1 MYFLNRFMGKN
12 ESSVNVN
19 VNEPSVNVPSVNVPS
34 VNVSEVSVNIEESTL
49 NERQIYLENEMSNLN
64 QILEEK
70 QREHYKLTQLE
81 HSDISDERFKNRITE
96 VEQLSKIYKELFN
109 EYTFIKQ
116 KYQSSQY
123 LTDKQYLDKQYLEK
137 QYLDKQYYTDSQHQ
151 PPPTPNNSLNSQITE
166 TQNFEKNSEMI
177 NEPEKD
183 FMKSIPDEIKNHRD
197 FSNYLNGT
205 YMSQMTYYSLSLE
218 LITWYL
224 KAQRILYIESKT
236 YCEQCLYSLM
246 LPTIG
251 ISSICTI
258 LSLALK
264 DISYGPLIISSLTA
278 INTFNLALITY
289 LKLDAKAEAHK
300 STAYQFDKLSTL
312 CEFYSG
318 KIQLF
323 NNLESDSSKKLTTF
337 VDTIE
342 KKIAEIKEVN
352 HFILPEII
360 RIRYSV
366 FYSFNVFEV
375 LRQENA
381 KKVLNT
387 QKLHIILN
395 RIKNGD
401 TSVNLI
407 QEREELIN
415 DIIQYRMMT
424 QQITRKF
431 ETAMTNINKIRQTI
445 KRYGILMCLRT

>member
-19 VNEPSVNVPSVNVPS
+19 VSDVPN
-34 VNVSEVSVNIEESTL
+34 VSVNIEETL
-49 NERQIYLENEMSNLN
+49 NKTLPNVYTHERQVYLENEMSNLN
-64 QILEEK
+64 QVLEEK
-70 QREHYKLTQLE
+70 QRDHYKLTQLE
-81 HSDISDERFKNRITE
+81 HSDISDERFKNRIAE
-96 VEQLSKIYKELFN
+96 VEQLSKIYKELLN

-123 LTDKQYLDKQYLEK
+123 LKQYIDKQYF
-137 QYLDKQYYTDSQHQ
+137 DSEHQ
-151 PPPTPNNSLNSQITE
+151 PPPTPNNSLNRQITE

-264 DISYGPLIISSLTA
+264 DISYGPLVISSLTA

-366 FYSFNVFEV
+366 FYSFNVFEI

>member
-12 ESSVNVN
+12 DPNEANVSEASVSEAN
-19 VNEPSVNVPSVNVPS
+19 VNVPSL
-34 VNVSEVSVNIEESTL
+34 NVSEVSVNIEETL
-49 NERQIYLENEMSNLN
+49 NKTLPNVYTHERQVYLENEMSNLN
-64 QILEEK
+64 QVLEEK
-70 QREHYKLTQLE
+70 QRDHYKLTQLE
-81 HSDISDERFKNRITE
+81 HSDISDERFKNRIAE
-96 VEQLSKIYKELFN
+96 VEQLSKIYKELLN

-123 LTDKQYLDKQYLEK
+123 LKQYIDKQYF
-137 QYLDKQYYTDSQHQ
+137 DSEHQ

-264 DISYGPLIISSLTA
+264 DISYGPLVISSLTA

-366 FYSFNVFEV
+366 FYSFNVFEI

>member
-1 MYFLNRFMGKN
+1 MGKN
-12 ESSVNVN
+12 VPS
-19 VNEPSVNVPSVNVPS
+19 EPSEPII
-34 VNVSEVSVNIEESTL
+34 NVSEVSVNIQENTL
-49 NERQIYLENEMSNLN
+49 PNVNQRQVYLENEMSNLN
-64 QILEEK
+64 EILEEK
-70 QREHYKLTQLE
+70 QRDHYKLTQLE

-96 VEQLSKIYKELFN
+96 VEHLTKIYKELFS

-123 LTDKQYLDKQYLEK
+123 LPDKQYF
-137 QYLDKQYYTDSQHQ
+137 DSERE
-151 PPPTPNNSLNSQITE
+151 PPPTPNNSLNSQNTE
-166 TQNFEKNSEMI
+166 TQNFEKISEMI

-323 NNLESDSSKKLTTF
+323 NNLESDSSKKLITF

>member
-19 VNEPSVNVPSVNVPS
+19 VSDVPN
-34 VNVSEVSVNIEESTL
+34 VSVNIEETL
-49 NERQIYLENEMSNLN
+49 NKTLPNVYTHERQVYLENEMSNLN
-64 QILEEK
+64 QVLEEK
-70 QREHYKLTQLE
+70 QRDHYKLTQLE

-96 VEQLSKIYKELFN
+96 LKQLSKIYKELFN

-123 LTDKQYLDKQYLEK
+123 L
-137 QYLDKQYYTDSQHQ
+137 DKQYYTDSERQ

-166 TQNFEKNSEMI
+166 TQNFENNSKII

-197 FSNYLNGT
+197 FFNYLNGT

-251 ISSICTI
+251 ISSVCTI

-342 KKIAEIKEVN
+342 KKISEIKEVN
-352 HFILPEII
+352 HFIIPEII

>member
-1 MYFLNRFMGKN
+1 MGKN
-12 ESSVNVN
+12 V
-19 VNEPSVNVPSVNVPS
+19 PDVPSLSNVQDVS
-34 VNVSEVSVNIEESTL
+34 NVCVNIQETL
-49 NERQIYLENEMSNLN
+49 PNTFIQETLPNVYTHQRQDYLENEISNMNKL
-64 QILEEK
+64 LEEK

-81 HSDISDERFKNRITE
+81 HSDISDERFKNRIIE
-96 VEQLSKIYKELFN
+96 VEQLSKIYKQLIN
-109 EYTFIKQ
+109 EYTFVQQ
-116 KYQSSQY
+116 KNQSSQY
-123 LTDKQYLDKQYLEK
+123 LTDKQY
-137 QYLDKQYYTDSQHQ
+137 YTDYEHQ
-151 PPPTPNNSLNSQITE
+151 PHTPNNSLNSQNTE
-166 TQNFEKNSEMI
+166 TQNFEKTPDISQPFNSSK
-177 NEPEKD
+177 NEHEKD

-197 FSNYLNGT
+197 FSNYLNCT

-323 NNLESDSSKKLTTF
+323 NNLESDSNKKLITF

-342 KKIAEIKEVN
+342 KKISEIKEVN
-352 HFILPEII
+352 HFIIPEII

-387 QKLHIILN
+387 QKLLIILN

-401 TSVNLI
+401 TSLNLI

-424 QQITRKF
+424 QQITKKF
-431 ETAMTNINKIRQTI
+431 ETAMTNINKIRQNI

>member
-19 VNEPSVNVPSVNVPS
+19 VSDVPN
-34 VNVSEVSVNIEESTL
+34 VSVNIEETL
-49 NERQIYLENEMSNLN
+49 NKTLPNVYTHEREVYVENEISKLN
-64 QILEEK
+64 QVLEEK

-96 VEQLSKIYKELFN
+96 LKQLSKIYKELFN

-123 LTDKQYLDKQYLEK
+123 L
-137 QYLDKQYYTDSQHQ
+137 DKQYYTDSERQ

-166 TQNFEKNSEMI
+166 TQNFENNSKII

-197 FSNYLNGT
+197 FFNYLNGT

-251 ISSICTI
+251 ISSVCTI

-342 KKIAEIKEVN
+342 KKISEIKEVN
-352 HFILPEII
+352 HFIIPEII